1 MVTVQTATPEQIADC
16 VLTLKRHIDR
26 VEADN
31 RAKDAEIK
39 RLRELL
45 KAVEWGCGDD
55 EYCPGCGAYVEGKKH
70 PSWCP
75 VAPVLKGADR

>member
-1 MVTVQTATPEQIADC
+1 MVAIRTATPEQVADC

-39 RLRELL
+39 RLRAALG
-45 KAVEWGCGDD
+45 W
-55 EYCPGCGAYVEGKKH
+55 YVGRSAESLMFDGGKRASAALGESDH
-70 PSWCP
+70 E
-75 VAPVLKGADR
+75 